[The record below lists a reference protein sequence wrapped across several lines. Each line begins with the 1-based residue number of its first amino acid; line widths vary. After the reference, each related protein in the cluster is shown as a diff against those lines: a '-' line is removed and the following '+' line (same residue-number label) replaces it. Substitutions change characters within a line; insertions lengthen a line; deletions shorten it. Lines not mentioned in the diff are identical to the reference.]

1 MYGGLTSEF
10 KPLESHTN
18 RSSLGKARLYEEGII
33 SIWIYLTIFWVAEYK
48 MSKKKTLNGIQQS
61 MKQHNAESSNSKT
74 GFNERSNTA
83 KEPGIAN
90 TKGL

>member
-1 MYGGLTSEF
+1 
-10 KPLESHTN
+10 
-18 RSSLGKARLYEEGII
+18 
-33 SIWIYLTIFWVAEYK
+33 

-83 KEPGIAN
+83 KEPGISN

>member
-1 MYGGLTSEF
+1 
-10 KPLESHTN
+10 
-18 RSSLGKARLYEEGII
+18 
-33 SIWIYLTIFWVAEYK
+33 

-61 MKQHNAESSNSKT
+61 MKQHNTESSNSKT
-74 GFNERSNTA
+74 GFNEISNTA

>member
-1 MYGGLTSEF
+1 
-10 KPLESHTN
+10 
-18 RSSLGKARLYEEGII
+18 
-33 SIWIYLTIFWVAEYK
+33 

-61 MKQHNAESSNSKT
+61 MKQHNAANSKT

>member
-1 MYGGLTSEF
+1 MFIILNKIEF
-10 KPLESHTN
+10 KLLNYKGQGEQ
-18 RSSLGKARLYEEGII
+18 
-33 SIWIYLTIFWVAEYK
+33 K

>member
-1 MYGGLTSEF
+1 MDIFDHIL
-10 KPLESHTN
+10 
-18 RSSLGKARLYEEGII
+18 SSRIENEQ
-33 SIWIYLTIFWVAEYK
+33 E
-48 MSKKKTLNGIQQS
+48 KTLNGIQQS